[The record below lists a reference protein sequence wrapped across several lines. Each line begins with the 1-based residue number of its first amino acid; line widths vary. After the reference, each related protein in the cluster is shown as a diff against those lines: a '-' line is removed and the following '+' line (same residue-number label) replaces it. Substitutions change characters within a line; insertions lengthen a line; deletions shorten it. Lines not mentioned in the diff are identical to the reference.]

1 MAALAALSVD
11 TYRHTTRT
19 TNFPNALQELPARHA
34 SHRAEVPRAA
44 GTLMQILTWLIC
56 QLSPLTGWAQLA
68 EPVEY
73 LALAGRNRD

>member
-1 MAALAALSVD
+1 
-11 TYRHTTRT
+11 
-19 TNFPNALQELPARHA
+19 
-34 SHRAEVPRAA
+34 VPRAA

-68 EPVEY
+68 ELVEY